1 VGDPA
6 HDPAHDPVGE
16 PAAECP
22 AWLRP
27 LVEASGRV
35 RPEELSRFLP
45 PENGG
50 GRPSAVLIL
59 LGEGPEG
66 PDVLLIQRAAT
77 LTSHAGQP
85 AFPGG
90 AADPGDA
97 GPAGT
102 ALREAVEEVGVD
114 PAGVRVFAELPALHI
129 PVSGFDVTP
138 VLAWWHTPS
147 SVAPVDVAEVAAV
160 ERVPVAELV
169 DPAHRFRVRHPSGF
183 VGPAFGV
190 RGLVVWGFTGGL
202 LDKVLQ
208 LAGWALPW
216 DTSQVRDL
224 PAPTLPA
231 PTLPA
236 PTLPAPTLPAQA
248 RPGHTAP
255 APTLTVPERMP
266 PDTPSQP
273 PGTVG

>member
-1 VGDPA
+1 VADPAGGGPVGDPA
-6 HDPAHDPVGE
+6 GDPT
-16 PAAECP
+16 AAYP
-22 AWLRP
+22 AWLQP
-27 LVEASGRV
+27 LVEAIGRV

-45 PENGG
+45 PDGG

-59 LGEGPEG
+59 FGEGPDG

-102 ALREAVEEVGVD
+102 ALREAEEEAGVD
-114 PAGVRVFAELPALHI
+114 PAGVRVLAELPALHI
-129 PVSGFDVTP
+129 SVSGFDVTP
-138 VLAWWHTPS
+138 VLAWWHTPGP
-147 SVAPVDVAEVAAV
+147 VAPVDAAEVAAV

-183 VGPAFGV
+183 VGPAFSV
-190 RGLVVWGFTGGL
+190 RGLVVWGFTGSL

-208 LAGWALPW
+208 LAGWTLPW
-216 DTSQVRDL
+216 DISKVRDL
-224 PAPTLPA
+224 PP
-231 PTLPA
+231 
-236 PTLPAPTLPAQA
+236 
-248 RPGHTAP
+248 
-255 APTLTVPERMP
+255 PTLTVPERTP
-266 PDTPSQP
+266 PDTAPRP
-273 PGTVG
+273 PGTVA